1 MSCFERDLL
10 FLKGFSVLKMDLGV
24 FKGDFGL
31 KAEGLALISFSM
43 KCFRALG
50 LRFSGEGH

>member
-1 MSCFERDLL
+1 M

-31 KAEGLALISFSM
+31 KAEGLALISFSV

-50 LRFSGEGH
+50 LRVFG